1 MVDNGIVPDV
11 TRTRRD
17 LFGRLRLRV
26 VRCAAVV
33 VCAAVGIV
41 LMPAGVG
48 AHSDFSGA
56 KPADGSTVGL
66 PLGEIVLTFAL
77 EVADPGGGVAAIGP
91 DGMVIPAALTSDD
104 GRVWRAR
111 FDPALAGGEH
121 SVRYAMRA
129 ADGHMVE
136 GAVTVT
142 ITAPATTVAA
152 VPTTEPSPVESE
164 AAATPATVAPGS
176 STGSAGADADV
187 EVTTPTNASDE
198 SGSAADVTS
207 ANATAPMAAVFGLPG
222 WVDPVDHGAR
232 LLGDLASLLL
242 VGGIVFAW
250 GPWARP
256 GHLPGVRSVL
266 GGSLVIAAAAIVE
279 VRTIAERLG
288 VGWVSALGDSLAR
301 STLLSLAGAAAMVIA
316 AVAVITEQVTA
327 APMLVRRVVMVP
339 LLVITAAPAFDG
351 HAVTLG
357 PRWAHAGADVVHMAA
372 TSIWIGAVV
381 GLVVVMLRDR
391 DALGRVA
398 VRAARMLVGTVAAV
412 VVTGSVMTAMII
424 DSPTDLVDTDWG
436 RRLLIKLAAVAA
448 AALIGL
454 YHHRVAV
461 PTLHAGGSTAVFRR
475 TLLAEMAVLVG
486 VVVIT
491 SWLVVAMP

>member
-1 MVDNGIVPDV
+1 MAHNGVVPDV
-11 TRTRRD
+11 TRLHRD
-17 LFGRLRLRV
+17 LLSRAWLRV
-26 VRCAAVV
+26 ARRAAVV
-33 VCAAVGIV
+33 VGVAFGIV

-48 AHSDFSGA
+48 AHSDFSGSE
-56 KPADGSTVGL
+56 PADGSTVDL
-66 PLGEIVLTFAL
+66 PLGEMTLTFAL
-77 EVADPGGGVAAIGP
+77 EVADPGGGVVASGP
-91 DGMVIPAALTSDD
+91 DGTVIPAALTSDD

-136 GAVTVT
+136 GMVTV
-142 ITAPATTVAA
+142 IVTASAPTTTVPAI
-152 VPTTEPSPVESE
+152 PTTEATAIESE
-164 AAATPATVAPGS
+164 A
-176 STGSAGADADV
+176 
-187 EVTTPTNASDE
+187 VTTPKSVVVGSD
-198 SGSAADVTS
+198 SDVGNGVAELVPPEDVSDGATS
-207 ANATAPMAAVFGLPG
+207 EPMAAVFGLPG

-232 LLGDLASLLL
+232 LVGDLASLLL

-250 GPWARP
+250 GPWARR
-256 GHLPGVRSVL
+256 GYLPGARSVL
-266 GGSLVIAAAAIVE
+266 GGSLVVAGAAIVE

-301 STLLSLAGAAAMVIA
+301 SAVLSLAGAAAMVVT
-316 AVAVITEQVTA
+316 AVAVLTEQVTA
-327 APMLVRRVVMVP
+327 APALVRRVAMVP
-339 LLVITAAPAFDG
+339 LLIITVAPAFDG

-381 GLVVVMLRDR
+381 GLVVVMVRDR

-398 VRAARMLVGTVAAV
+398 VRTARMLVGTVAAV
-412 VVTGSVMTAMII
+412 VITGSAMTAMII
-424 DSPTDLVDTDWG
+424 DSPTDLIDTDWG

-448 AALIGL
+448 AGLIGL

-461 PTLHAGGSTAVFRR
+461 PSLHAGGSTAVFRR
-475 TLLAEMAVLVG
+475 TLTAEAAALIG
-486 VVVIT
+486 VVVVT

>member
-56 KPADGSTVGL
+56 EPADGSTVGL

-164 AAATPATVAPGS
+164 AAATPATVAL
-176 STGSAGADADV
+176 
-187 EVTTPTNASDE
+187 
-198 SGSAADVTS
+198 
-207 ANATAPMAAVFGLPG
+207 ATAPMAAVFGLPG

-448 AALIGL
+448 AGLIGL

>member
-1 MVDNGIVPDV
+1 
-11 TRTRRD
+11 
-17 LFGRLRLRV
+17 
-26 VRCAAVV
+26 
-33 VCAAVGIV
+33 V

-56 KPADGSTVGL
+56 EPADGSAVDL
-66 PLGEIVLTFAL
+66 PLGEMVLTFAL
-77 EVADPGGGVAAIGP
+77 EVADPGGGVVAVGP
-91 DGMVIPAALTSDD
+91 DGTVIPAVLTSDD
-104 GRVWRAR
+104 GRVWRAA
-111 FDPALAGGEH
+111 FDPALSGGEH

-207 ANATAPMAAVFGLPG
+207 ANATAPMAAVFGLPE

-232 LLGDLASLLL
+232 LVGDLVSLLL

-250 GPWARP
+250 GPWGRR
-256 GHLPGVRSVL
+256 GYLPGARSVL

-279 VRTIAERLG
+279 VHTIAERLG

-301 STLLSLAGAAAMVIA
+301 SALLSLAGAAAMVIA
-316 AVAVITEQVTA
+316 AVAVLTEQVTA
-327 APMLVRRVVMVP
+327 TPALVRRVMMVP

-381 GLVVVMLRDR
+381 GLVVVAFRDR
-391 DALGRVA
+391 DAIGHVAARVA
-398 VRAARMLVGTVAAV
+398 GMLVGTVLAV
-412 VVTGSVMTAMII
+412 VATGIVMTAMII
-424 DSPTDLVDTDWG
+424 DSPSDLVETDWG
-436 RRLLIKLAAVAA
+436 RRLLVKLIAVAVA
-448 AALIGL
+448 GVIGG

-461 PTLHAGGSTAVFRR
+461 PALRAGGSAAVFRR
-475 TLLAEMAVLVG
+475 TLVAEAAVLVG
-486 VVVIT
+486 VVVVT

>member
-1 MVDNGIVPDV
+1 MPDV
-11 TRTRRD
+11 TRTRQD
-17 LFGRLRLRV
+17 PFGRTWLRV
-26 VRCAAVV
+26 VRRAAVV
-33 VCAAVGIV
+33 ICVAFGVV

-56 KPADGSTVGL
+56 EPADGSAVDL
-66 PLGEIVLTFAL
+66 PLGEMVLTFAL
-77 EVADPGGGVAAIGP
+77 EVADPGGGVVAIDP
-91 DGMVIPAALTSDD
+91 DGTVIPAVLTSDD
-104 GRVWRAR
+104 GRVWRAA
-111 FDPALAGGEH
+111 FDPALSGGEH

-164 AAATPATVAPGS
+164 AVATPTTVAPGS
-176 STGSAGADADV
+176 STGSAGA
-187 EVTTPTNASDE
+187 
-198 SGSAADVTS
+198 
-207 ANATAPMAAVFGLPG
+207 PMAAVFGLPE

-232 LLGDLASLLL
+232 LVGDLVSLLL

-250 GPWARP
+250 GPWGRR
-256 GHLPGVRSVL
+256 GYLPGARSVL

-279 VRTIAERLG
+279 VHTIAERLG

-301 STLLSLAGAAAMVIA
+301 SALLSLAGTAAMVIA
-316 AVAVITEQVTA
+316 AVAVLTEQVTA
-327 APMLVRRVVMVP
+327 TPALVRRVMMVP

-351 HAVTLG
+351 HAVTVG

-381 GLVVVMLRDR
+381 GLVVVAFRDR
-391 DALGRVA
+391 DAIGHVAARVA
-398 VRAARMLVGTVAAV
+398 GMLVGTVVAV
-412 VVTGSVMTAMII
+412 VVTGIVMTAMII
-424 DSPTDLVDTDWG
+424 DSPSDLVETDWG
-436 RRLLIKLAAVAA
+436 RRLLVKLIAVAVA
-448 AALIGL
+448 GVIGG

-461 PTLHAGGSTAVFRR
+461 PALRAGGSAAVFRR
-475 TLLAEMAVLVG
+475 TLVAEAAVLVG
-486 VVVIT
+486 VVVVT

>member
-56 KPADGSTVGL
+56 EPADGSTVGL

-164 AAATPATVAPGS
+164 AAATPATVAL
-176 STGSAGADADV
+176 
-187 EVTTPTNASDE
+187 
-198 SGSAADVTS
+198 
-207 ANATAPMAAVFGLPG
+207 ATAPMAAVFGLPG

-351 HAVTLG
+351 HAGTLG

-448 AALIGL
+448 AGLIGL

>member
-1 MVDNGIVPDV
+1 MPDV

-56 KPADGSTVGL
+56 EPADGSTVGL

-136 GAVTVT
+136 DAVTVT
-142 ITAPATTVAA
+142 ITAPATTVA
-152 VPTTEPSPVESE
+152 
-164 AAATPATVAPGS
+164 
-176 STGSAGADADV
+176 ADADV

-279 VRTIAERLG
+279 VRTIAERLS

-339 LLVITAAPAFDG
+339 LLVITASPAFDG

-448 AALIGL
+448 AGLIGL

-475 TLLAEMAVLVG
+475 TLLTEAALLVG